1 MGQMQCD
8 TQWIGDIGFEAQ
20 IRGHKLIMDST
31 GDYRQQDRGPS
42 PKELLLASICGC
54 SGMDVVAILQKMR
67 VDLASCQVVAKTET
81 SVGYPSIFTEV
92 KLQFRIQSANVKM
105 DQAIKA
111 VTLSMTKYCGVSAMV
126 VNSSPI
132 TYEIYVN
139 GEQVGSGRSDFSGA
153 TA

>member
-8 TQWIGDIGFEAQ
+8 TQWIGGIGFEAKV
-20 IRGHKLIMDST
+20 RGHKFIMDST
-31 GDYRQQDRGPS
+31 GDYEQQDRGPS

-67 VDLASCQVVAKTET
+67 VDLTTCQVLAKTET
-81 SVGYPSIFTEV
+81 SSGYPSIFTEV
-92 KLQFRIQSANVKM
+92 KLQFLIQSPNVKI

-132 TYEIYVN
+132 TYEIFVN

-153 TA
+153 SA